1 MFREMQYMDRSLREQ
16 DLAEKMDER
25 RRQSLA
31 TTRKPSL
38 RASMVQIFSALPAA
52 TERPQA
58 EGRA

>member
-1 MFREMQYMDRSLREQ
+1 MDRSLREQ
-16 DLAEKMDER
+16 DLAEKIDER

-38 RASMVQIFSALPAA
+38 RARMVRIFSELPAA